1 MLMEERMM
9 KAARLRLRLQ
19 MNNRLRLESM
29 AALSRVFRE
38 YQEPLDDELLAA
50 LVLAVPEE
58 LLGEMEGNEVRGPQ
72 AVAMG
77 RARDLDLQGR
87 PHEPGKPR
95 HEPGKPRH
103 IEPGRPRDVDLPGR
117 PRDPDEP
124 CPEPGRPREPG
135 RPHPEPGRPR
145 DPDRPRPEPG
155 RPRYIEAG
163 KPRDLEPGKPRVM
176 SAKK

>member
-77 RARDLDLQGR
+77 RPRDPDRGR

-95 HEPGKPRH
+95 HEPG
-103 IEPGRPRDVDLPGR
+103 RPHDIDHPGR

-124 CPEPGRPREPG
+124 CPEPGKPREPG

-145 DPDRPRPEPG
+145 PEPG
-155 RPRYIEAG
+155 RPRDIEAG
-163 KPRDLEPGKPRVM
+163 KPRDLEPGKPKVM
-176 SAKK
+176 SAKR

>member
-77 RARDLDLQGR
+77 RPRDPDFPGR

-95 HEPGKPRH
+95 REPGRPH
-103 IEPGRPRDVDLPGR
+103 EPGRPRHEPGR

-124 CPEPGRPREPG
+124 CPEPGKPR
-135 RPHPEPGRPR
+135 HIEPGRPR
-145 DPDRPRPEPG
+145 H
-155 RPRYIEAG
+155 IEAG
-163 KPRDLEPGKPRVM
+163 KPRDLEPGKPRVT
-176 SAKK
+176 SAKR

>member
-1 MLMEERMM
+1 MLTEERMM

-72 AVAMG
+72 AVAIG
-77 RARDLDLQGR
+77 KPRDPSRGR
-87 PHEPGKPR
+87 PGEPGRPR
-95 HEPGKPRH
+95 HEPGKPH
-103 IEPGRPRDVDLPGR
+103 EPGRPRHEPGR

-124 CPEPGRPREPG
+124 CPEPGRPR
-135 RPHPEPGRPR
+135 H
-145 DPDRPRPEPG
+145 
-155 RPRYIEAG
+155 IEAG
-163 KPRDLEPGKPRVM
+163 KPRDLEPGKPKVM
-176 SAKK
+176 SAKR